1 MNCRM
6 DDPESMK
13 AAFDQAAKG
22 RLENK
27 RKSLYKTG
35 KSFYNLQHM
44 ATVMSNDKSL
54 LHLITVSNS
63 PSIPSCLDRQMSQ
76 SSDLGSTA
84 GFSCTGMSVVD
95 FGAEN
100 DAAAAAA
107 LVGCVNR
114 NRSTSR
120 TRSMNWS
127 SNEGSSCDTMS
138 VALSEMPDGG
148 GFVACRSPEHLVNR
162 KALLERIGIE
172 DDSCSASRS
181 SSKARALSV
190 AQQSSTGSEFGYPQW
205 TMREPLQQLQQQQ
218 QQAVIRKPVQKTH
231 SIDRLSMSSQ
241 GSAGS
246 GSNYDSPK
254 SVLTSSTAL
263 SSGL

>member
-1 MNCRM
+1 M

-35 KSFYNLQHM
+35 KPISRRVNQIGCLNVQ
-44 ATVMSNDKSL
+44 
-54 LHLITVSNS
+54 LILIAVTNS

-84 GFSCTGMSVVD
+84 GFSCAGMSVVD

-100 DAAAAAA
+100 DAATAVSLAG
-107 LVGCVNR
+107 GCVGRN
-114 NRSTSR
+114 NRSASR

-148 GFVACRSPEHLVNR
+148 GGAVACRSPDHLVNR

-172 DDSCSASRS
+172 DNGGCRPGIRD
-181 SSKARALSV
+181 
-190 AQQSSTGSEFGYPQW
+190 GI
-205 TMREPLQQLQQQQ
+205 QLICYNLNFQ
-218 QQAVIRKPVQKTH
+218 T
-231 SIDRLSMSSQ
+231 
-241 GSAGS
+241 
-246 GSNYDSPK
+246 
-254 SVLTSSTAL
+254 
-263 SSGL
+263 

>member
-1 MNCRM
+1 MK
-6 DDPESMK
+6 SMISEINPLFL
-13 AAFDQAAKG
+13 A
-22 RLENK
+22 
-27 RKSLYKTG
+27 
-35 KSFYNLQHM
+35 
-44 ATVMSNDKSL
+44 
-54 LHLITVSNS
+54 VSNS

-100 DAAAAAA
+100 DASAAAA

-148 GFVACRSPEHLVNR
+148 FVACRSPEHLVNR

-172 DDSCSASRS
+172 DTNGCRVNSMRPTMA
-181 SSKARALSV
+181 
-190 AQQSSTGSEFGYPQW
+190 QSSTGSEFGYPQW
-205 TMREPLQQLQQQQ
+205 TMKEPLQHLQQQQ
-218 QQAVIRKPVQKTH
+218 NVPIARKPVQKTH

-254 SVLTSSTAL
+254 SVLTSSTAI
-263 SSGL
+263 SSGLYRYRSLGLQKKRNFIC

>member
-1 MNCRM
+1 M

-27 RKSLYKTG
+27 RKSLYKTSKSISQVVNKIG
-35 KSFYNLQHM
+35 SFYVNFM
-44 ATVMSNDKSL
+44 
-54 LHLITVSNS
+54 LIAVTNS

-84 GFSCTGMSVVD
+84 GFSCAGMSVVD

-100 DAAAAAA
+100 DAAVAVSLAG
-107 LVGCVNR
+107 GCVGR
-114 NRSTSR
+114 NRSASR

-148 GFVACRSPEHLVNR
+148 GTGAGGLACRSPDHLVNR

-172 DDSCSASRS
+172 DNVGCRPGIRDGIQ
-181 SSKARALSV
+181 LIH
-190 AQQSSTGSEFGYPQW
+190 YNLN
-205 TMREPLQQLQQQQ
+205 LQ
-218 QQAVIRKPVQKTH
+218 R
-231 SIDRLSMSSQ
+231 
-241 GSAGS
+241 
-246 GSNYDSPK
+246 
-254 SVLTSSTAL
+254 
-263 SSGL
+263 

>member
-1 MNCRM
+1 
-6 DDPESMK
+6 
-13 AAFDQAAKG
+13 
-22 RLENK
+22 
-27 RKSLYKTG
+27 
-35 KSFYNLQHM
+35 
-44 ATVMSNDKSL
+44 
-54 LHLITVSNS
+54 
-63 PSIPSCLDRQMSQ
+63 
-76 SSDLGSTA
+76 
-84 GFSCTGMSVVD
+84 MSVVD

-172 DDSCSASRS
+172 DNSGCRTSSRPMGM
-181 SSKARALSV
+181 AAI
-190 AQQSSTGSEFGYPQW
+190 QSSAGSEFGYPQW
-205 TMREPLQQLQQQQ
+205 TMKEPQQQQ
-218 QQAVIRKPVQKTH
+218 QQQQQIMSATRKPVQKTH

-254 SVLTSSTAL
+254 SVLTSTTAI
-263 SSGL
+263 SSGSYKNRL

>member
-1 MNCRM
+1 M

-27 RKSLYKTG
+27 RKSLYKTS
-35 KSFYNLQHM
+35 KSISQVVNQIGS
-44 ATVMSNDKSL
+44 SNVK
-54 LHLITVSNS
+54 LILIAVTNS

-84 GFSCTGMSVVD
+84 GFSCAGMSVVD

-100 DAAAAAA
+100 DAAAVSLAG
-107 LVGCVNR
+107 GCVGR

-148 GFVACRSPEHLVNR
+148 GGTGGVACRSPDHLVNR

-172 DDSCSASRS
+172 DNGGCRPGIRDGIQLICYNLNFQTLPNNELCRPLLVTKSATVKLHRTCNH
-181 SSKARALSV
+181 KLCHGPR
-190 AQQSSTGSEFGYPQW
+190 QS
-205 TMREPLQQLQQQQ
+205 
-218 QQAVIRKPVQKTH
+218 
-231 SIDRLSMSSQ
+231 
-241 GSAGS
+241 
-246 GSNYDSPK
+246 
-254 SVLTSSTAL
+254 
-263 SSGL
+263 

>member
-1 MNCRM
+1 M

-27 RKSLYKTG
+27 RKSLYKTS
-35 KSFYNLQHM
+35 KSRSRRWFNQIGS
-44 ATVMSNDKSL
+44 SNVK
-54 LHLITVSNS
+54 LILIAVTNS

-84 GFSCTGMSVVD
+84 GFSCAGMSVVD

-100 DAAAAAA
+100 DAATAASLAG
-107 LVGCVNR
+107 GCVGRN
-114 NRSTSR
+114 NRSASR

-148 GFVACRSPEHLVNR
+148 GPVACRSPDHLVNR

-172 DDSCSASRS
+172 DNGGCRPGIRDGIQLIRYN
-181 SSKARALSV
+181 LN
-190 AQQSSTGSEFGYPQW
+190 
-205 TMREPLQQLQQQQ
+205 LQ
-218 QQAVIRKPVQKTH
+218 R
-231 SIDRLSMSSQ
+231 
-241 GSAGS
+241 
-246 GSNYDSPK
+246 
-254 SVLTSSTAL
+254 
-263 SSGL
+263 

>member
-1 MNCRM
+1 M

-35 KSFYNLQHM
+35 KPISQEFTQIGS
-44 ATVMSNDKSL
+44 SNVNFI
-54 LHLITVSNS
+54 LIAVTNS

-84 GFSCTGMSVVD
+84 GFSCAGMSVVD

-100 DAAAAAA
+100 DAAVAAVSLAG
-107 LVGCVNR
+107 GCVGRN
-114 NRSTSR
+114 NRSASR

-148 GFVACRSPEHLVNR
+148 GGNAVACRSPDHLVNR

-172 DDSCSASRS
+172 DNGGCRPGIRDGIQFIHHNLNLRHFPNKITKLCRSLISKSAIAS
-181 SSKARALSV
+181 
-190 AQQSSTGSEFGYPQW
+190 QNMQS
-205 TMREPLQQLQQQQ
+205 QL
-218 QQAVIRKPVQKTH
+218 KTRQ
-231 SIDRLSMSSQ
+231 S
-241 GSAGS
+241 
-246 GSNYDSPK
+246 
-254 SVLTSSTAL
+254 
-263 SSGL
+263 

>member
-1 MNCRM
+1 M

-27 RKSLYKTG
+27 RKSLYKTS
-35 KSFYNLQHM
+35 KSISQVVNQIGS
-44 ATVMSNDKSL
+44 SNVKL
-54 LHLITVSNS
+54 MLIAVTNS

-84 GFSCTGMSVVD
+84 GFSCAGMSVVD

-100 DAAAAAA
+100 DAAVSAASLAG
-107 LVGCVNR
+107 GCVGRN
-114 NRSTSR
+114 NRSASR

-148 GFVACRSPEHLVNR
+148 GTGAIACRSPDHLVNR

-172 DDSCSASRS
+172 DNGGCRPGIRDGIQ
-181 SSKARALSV
+181 LIH
-190 AQQSSTGSEFGYPQW
+190 YNLN
-205 TMREPLQQLQQQQ
+205 LQ
-218 QQAVIRKPVQKTH
+218 R
-231 SIDRLSMSSQ
+231 
-241 GSAGS
+241 
-246 GSNYDSPK
+246 
-254 SVLTSSTAL
+254 
-263 SSGL
+263 